1 MASRWNVNI
10 TPVERI
16 ARTLVGLLAVA
27 GGAVLLTG
35 AGSLIAVVLELLLI
49 LAGIDLVVT
58 GATGHCPLY
67 QKLGHLPASLRGRTP

>member
-1 MASRWNVNI
+1 MAPRRNVNI

-16 ARTLVGLLAVA
+16 ARVLVGLLAVA